1 MLTTLSHEEYIKN
14 LDGLN
19 RPGSLICFRGDGCFT
34 MYCNGKL
41 IKTREEL
48 DKLQTNKNKTSNTF
62 EVRFIPFNML
72 NIKGNIIKG
81 NTKLAEEKLK
91 LAGFKAVGTGASDGK
106 ITYSNGL
113 GDLFVVDTQNKT
125 ATINGTTVDLGVT
138 AQRVSGVDRS
148 IWSSVNAPQQEV
160 R

>member
-1 MLTTLSHEEYIKN
+1 MQVERGTKEFESN
-14 LDGLN
+14 LK
-19 RPGSLICFRGDGCFT
+19 I
-34 MYCNGKL
+34 
-41 IKTREEL
+41 REETS
-48 DKLQTNKNKTSNTF
+48 KQVATQTLQTAR
-62 EVRFIPFNML
+62 EIQL
-72 NIKGNIIKG
+72 EIIKG

-113 GDLFVVDTQNKT
+113 GDLFVVDTQSKT